1 MPNTQMFDQKVV
13 SEPAVNQ
20 ITKTLSRL
28 VGERA
33 SLLCFLACL
42 ALLQAEVAIADE
54 PDESYPAESEIRKQV
69 MEQMPA
75 AGPATPSARYDLV
88 RGTFLSDLIKQLSL
102 SEKPAQAQIRISSIT
117 VEGEVRLTNLEVWS
131 TIRFEACTFRDRVFL
146 KDTAFRRGLSCH
158 ICTFEGPVS
167 FEGVKAEGSADF
179 EYAKFNDSVTF
190 KDASIGGDLRMIGS
204 LFKSTADF
212 TRLHLGSD
220 LCLDEATFLG
230 PAFFNHGSLKFLLM
244 GNTSFRR
251 TGEIN
256 FDNLKL
262 GEDAL
267 VRAFFCRPVRWNYAE
282 AKGIYYKGSRFYKS
296 FGFNSNKASNSISFQ
311 DTDFDG
317 QFVCR
322 ENKIGDDL
330 DIHGAHF
337 KSIKFL
343 SKSQTADTS
352 GKRDELDSRFDAD
365 FSRTKV
371 GGIARFN
378 RATFDGS
385 VSLERID
392 FRDLD
397 ITDIKLPT
405 KKRTT
410 HSSDATVKYFHAGPV
425 EEAKTLLTF
434 VDNAEYD
441 EGLYIGLEQFLK
453 GRADLEQADAVFI
466 RGQERAK
473 DERLQPFSF
482 AWIRSWILDVVTA
495 YGRQP
500 GRTLAAGAG
509 VVLVGAIVFWRKE
522 DMEVTDRK
530 FEGRK
535 YNPIWYSFDL
545 FVPVIQ
551 VEAASVWA
559 PKPDKLRK
567 WLYLRIHRLLGWILV
582 PIAIVAITGLLQGS
596 TS

>member
-1 MPNTQMFDQKVV
+1 MRNTQIIEQKVV
-13 SEPAVNQ
+13 SKPSVDQTA
-20 ITKTLSRL
+20 KTLS
-28 VGERA
+28 GINA
-33 SLLCFLACL
+33 PGGDLLCFLACL
-42 ALLQAEVAIADE
+42 TLLQAEVAIADE
-54 PDESYPAESEIRKQV
+54 PDESYPAESEIRMQV

-75 AGPATPSARYDLV
+75 PGPATPSAWCDLV

-146 KDTAFRRGLSCH
+146 KDTTFKRGFSCH

-167 FEGVKAEGSADF
+167 FEDVKAEGSADF

-190 KDASIGGDLRMIGS
+190 KDASIGGDLRMVGS

-230 PAFFNHGSLKFLLM
+230 PAFFSHGSLKFLLM

-296 FGFNSNKASNSISFQ
+296 FCFNSNKVSNSISFQ
-311 DTDFDG
+311 NADFDG

-330 DIHGAHF
+330 DAREAHF
-337 KSIKFL
+337 V
-343 SKSQTADTS
+343 SKDRVADS
-352 GKRDELDSRFDAD
+352 SRRDDLESRFEAD

-378 RATFDGS
+378 HAKFDGC
-385 VSLERID
+385 VSFERID

-397 ITDIKLPT
+397 ITDIQLPT
-405 KKRTT
+405 KKGTT
-410 HSSDATVKYFHAGPV
+410 HLSDATVKYFHAGPV
-425 EEAKTLLTF
+425 NETKKLLTF
-434 VDNAEYD
+434 VDDGEYD
-441 EGLYIGLEQFLK
+441 EGIYVQLEQFLK
-453 GRADLEQADAVFI
+453 AQGDFERADDVFI

-473 DERLQPFSF
+473 DERLQPFLF
-482 AWIRSWILDVVTA
+482 PWIRSWILDVVTA

-500 GRTLAAGAG
+500 GRALAAGAG

-522 DMEVTDRK
+522 DMEVRDKK

-545 FVPVIQ
+545 FVPLIQ

-567 WLYLRIHRLLGWILV
+567 WFVLADSSSARVDTRSNWNCGNH
-582 PIAIVAITGLLQGS
+582 GS
-596 TS
+596 AARC